1 VAHVSLARGAYNPGD
16 TFALNITFRAG
27 TPQNDYSTNPN
38 PGFVDVGA
46 TNQSIGPDVTV
57 YDGFTFDMNVAYG
70 GTVHF
75 AGPTG
80 TLKFEQTNFAGV
92 VEGFVSDAEHF
103 DFSAITHGNATV
115 AGPISGST
123 LDPYSVGWVTNGSDT
138 TIYVNTS
145 DHSEA
150 ITSPTDMTV
159 QLHNVQL
166 LHKNDF
172 IV

>member
-1 VAHVSLARGAYNPGD
+1 MVN
-16 TFALNITFRAG
+16 FE
-27 TPQNDYSTNPN
+27 
-38 PGFVDVGA
+38 
-46 TNQSIGPDVTV
+46 GP
-57 YDGFTFDMNVAYG
+57 A
-70 GTVHF
+70 
-75 AGPTG
+75 G
-80 TLKFEQTNFAGV
+80 TLKFENTNFNGTI
-92 VEGFVSDAEHF
+92 ENFLTNNEHL